1 MRRFAKLAWKFGL
14 PLLVAAAVG
23 WYFYDKL
30 RQPELWS
37 ANLVF
42 RVDWLIP
49 AALVYLVAYTV
60 WGRYYVTLLRNQ
72 GATVSTA
79 TGLRAY
85 FISQMGK
92 YVPGKVLVIVIRIAM
107 LGKIGISKTAVGITA
122 AYESLVWA
130 GAGAAVGVLLLPA
143 SLWDGLSAQVRAR
156 GGEPPELHRAWLIL
170 PLALA
175 PIGLV
180 GLNRFINRV
189 NRWRKGTN
197 AAQLPRVKL
206 HMVVY
211 GLAFDAMG
219 WLVLGFALMLTLNGL
234 RPRISPVL
242 DTGYFNL
249 VSIASI
255 AFILGFVAFFLPG
268 GVGVRDIALQVLLAV
283 ELRSR
288 VGPDGHA
295 IADGVATIVA
305 LLFRLLGTLAELI
318 VAGLMWRF
326 APPAARAAVREEV
339 EKIEVE
345 NV

>member
-1 MRRFAKLAWKFGL
+1 MRRFAKLVWKVGL
-14 PLLVAAAVG
+14 PLVVAMAVG

-42 RVDWLIP
+42 RIDWLIP

-92 YVPGKVLVIVIRIAM
+92 YVPGKVLVIVIRIGM
-107 LGKIGISKTAVGITA
+107 LGKIGIGKIAVGITA
-122 AYESLVWA
+122 FYESLVWA
-130 GAGAAVGVLLLPA
+130 GSGAVIGIFLLPE
-143 SLWDGLSAQVRAR
+143 SLWEGLRAQVRAR
-156 GGEPPELHRAWLIL
+156 GGEPPELRSFWLIL

-189 NRWRKGTN
+189 NRWRKGPN
-197 AAQLPRVKL
+197 APQLPRVKL

-219 WLVLGFALMLTLNGL
+219 WMVMGLALMLTLNGL
-234 RPRISPVL
+234 RPSISPVL
-242 DTGYFNL
+242 YDGYLNL
-249 VSIASI
+249 VSIVAI
-255 AFILGFVAFFLPG
+255 AYVIGFVAFFMPG
-268 GVGVRDIALQVLLAV
+268 GIGVRDIALQVLLAV

-288 VGPDGHA
+288 VGPDGYA

-318 VAGLMWRF
+318 IAGIMWRF